1 MRWKNEADDKDVE
14 TVTRL
19 MILKLRMRTVSKV
32 WTMAILAQ
40 AITSAVLMLI
50 VWGAAVA
57 APAYELSVKVRTLS
71 STKVEFTVTTNIPL
85 PVEVMVGVDLADQRP
100 DETYIGYTER
110 LRLAS
115 PVTVHV
121 LDTSEA
127 RKPLPSGNYEA
138 VVSFYQRWGAKNGN
152 PAAASIPDM
161 EAKQLIV
168 IEGSGESADL
178 ARSRNKMQMWVMENF
193 VMNSPWNERY
203 YVERLGNYEKSRATL
218 SHLHDA
224 YYFPRADM
232 TLLVNRLKN
241 DVTVWRLGR
250 ASK

>member
-32 WTMAILAQ
+32 WTMAILTQ
-40 AITSAVLMLI
+40 AIASAVLMLI

-57 APAYELSVKVRTLS
+57 APAYELSVKARTLS

-100 DETYIGYTER
+100 DETYIGFTER

-152 PAAASIPDM
+152 PAAASVPDM

-203 YVERLGNYEKSRATL
+203 YIERLGNYEKSKATL

>member
-1 MRWKNEADDKDVE
+1 
-14 TVTRL
+14 
-19 MILKLRMRTVSKV
+19 
-32 WTMAILAQ
+32 
-40 AITSAVLMLI
+40 MLI
-50 VWGAAVA
+50 VSGAAIA
-57 APAYELSVKVRTLS
+57 APVELNVKARALD
-71 STKVEFTVTTNIPL
+71 STKIEFTVTTNIPL
-85 PVEVMVGVDLADQRP
+85 PVEVMIGVDLADQRP

-127 RKPLPSGNYEA
+127 RTPLPSGNYEA

-152 PAAASIPDM
+152 PAAAPIPDM
-161 EAKQLIV
+161 EAKQLIA
-168 IEGSGESADL
+168 IEGSGDSADL
-178 ARSRNKMQMWVMENF
+178 VRSRNKMQMWVMENF
-193 VMNSPWNERY
+193 VMNSPWDERY
-203 YVERLGNYEKSRATL
+203 YVERLGNYEKSKATM

-250 ASK
+250 ASQ